1 MNAFPTADTIGS
13 TIDISMSKAP
23 VLEAVSLTE
32 AAMQDGERRTEPA
45 ISNERI
51 ALNNV
56 LLGTYKVISDAIPGG
71 MIELRIF
78 TFSLLYGKAT
88 VRRPP
93 DLKSFLAFFR
103 NRRGIGKC

>member
-45 ISNERI
+45 ISNE
-51 ALNNV
+51 
-56 LLGTYKVISDAIPGG
+56 
-71 MIELRIF
+71 
-78 TFSLLYGKAT
+78 
-88 VRRPP
+88 
-93 DLKSFLAFFR
+93 
-103 NRRGIGKC
+103 